1 METERRRC
9 IGGEG
14 QMTQAKLG
22 SHLEDWV
29 DGNDINW
36 DVTHQQNSKF
46 EIQAARSQMCWV
58 SDVWNV

>member
-1 METERRRC
+1 MAMENDGNLQYRINMETERRRC

-29 DGNDINW
+29 DGNDIN
-36 DVTHQQNSKF
+36 
-46 EIQAARSQMCWV
+46 
-58 SDVWNV
+58 